1 MAGGRNDAISLD
13 STEID
18 APCAGN
24 GPWPIPKAAPVAM
37 IMAARAG
44 AQDASSASSSQTHP
58 SGFWQAARSFEKRKK
73 WWPEMQQ
80 HEPRDRSVFLTGQ
93 ITTETLPPHHRWASR
108 RQAPMKGALQTQQT
122 SLWCGHSTAVTL
134 TRSLPATP
142 LPCLAR
148 TNTQPIR
155 SEFECRALST

>member
-44 AQDASSASSSQTHP
+44 AQDASSASSSQTPP
-58 SGFWQAARSFEKRKK
+58 SGFWQPAVVREAQKMVARDATTRT
-73 WWPEMQQ
+73 
-80 HEPRDRSVFLTGQ
+80 TGPFRLPHGPNNYRR
-93 ITTETLPPHHRWASR
+93 TLPPHHRWASR

-142 LPCLAR
+142 LRFPMAGPDKH
-148 TNTQPIR
+148 TADPIR
-155 SEFECRALST
+155 V